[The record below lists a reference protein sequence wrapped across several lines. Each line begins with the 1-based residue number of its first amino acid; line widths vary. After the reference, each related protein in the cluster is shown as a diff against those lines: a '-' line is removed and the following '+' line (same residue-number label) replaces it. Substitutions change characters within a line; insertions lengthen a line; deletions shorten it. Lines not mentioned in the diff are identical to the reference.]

1 MKYLLLSLCLI
12 LSLLSSC
19 SNDEE
24 QYVSF
29 KQSELEVDFKGGSFI
44 INVSAN
50 CNWDFGLRAN
60 LGWINEKKINEKQ
73 IELYIEENDSYEDR
87 EHSITIVS
95 EDGNSS
101 AELNIVQ
108 KENKGIISNDKK
120 DILLSSDSGS
130 FDINIK
136 SNTDNIEIKT
146 PIWISY
152 VSSKSK
158 SLSSSTYHF
167 SYQNNTSQKRY
178 GEIIFN
184 TENECLKFNVVQNAI
199 PILAESV
206 QILNFQPLIKGKQII
221 YYDIDCYPANSD
233 LDLMSFSSSN
243 TNVCNTKI
251 ENGKLMIDFLDY
263 GESIVSCYVNGEKK
277 CSYNVKCVD
286 TDTPFTFKC
295 DEDITEYSFYS
306 YIWFITNKD
315 WEYINISVS
324 DENLISEYFPKGR
337 YEARDKTGTAIIT
350 AEYILTGEKVSLNI
364 NIVPFILKANIFKF
378 RITDNGAYFTIVAS
392 ARNYNAALQHK
403 TYIIKD
409 KNNSIVD
416 NNQGVADGY
425 YKYTSPEIFI
435 ENKNNT
441 SNIVELIKGYTMTV
455 NAEVILN
462 SPDGGLKGENFSLTK
477 EIDTSIIGDI
487 KQ

>member
-1 MKYLLLSLCLI
+1 MGKTLLVLCLM

-19 SNDEE
+19 SDDKE

-29 KQSELEVDFKGGSFI
+29 KQSKLEVNFKGGSFI
-44 INVSAN
+44 IDVSAN
-50 CNWDFGLRAN
+50 CNWNFGPRPN
-60 LGWINEKKINEKQ
+60 LGWINEKKINERQ
-73 IELYIEENDSYEDR
+73 IELYIEENDTYEDR
-87 EHSITIVS
+87 EYSVTIVS
-95 EDGNSS
+95 EDSNCS
-101 AELNIVQ
+101 AKLNIIQ
-108 KENKGIISNDKK
+108 RENKGIISNDEK

-136 SNTDNIEIKT
+136 SNTDNIEIET
-146 PIWISY
+146 PLWISY
-152 VSSKSK
+152 VSSKS
-158 SLSSSTYHF
+158 LSSFTYHF

-178 GEIIFN
+178 GEIIFK
-184 TENECLKFNVVQNAI
+184 TENEDLKFNVIQKAI
-199 PILAESV
+199 PILAKNV
-206 QILNFQPLIKGKQII
+206 QIPNFQPLIKGKQTV

-233 LDLMSFSSSN
+233 LDLIFFSSSN
-243 TNVCNTKI
+243 TNICKTKI

-263 GESIVSCYVNGEKK
+263 GESIVSCYVNGKKK

-306 YIWFITNKD
+306 YIWFVTNKD
-315 WEYINISVS
+315 WEYIDISVS
-324 DENLISEYFPKGR
+324 DEDLIYEYFPKGR
-337 YEARDKTGTAIIT
+337 YEARGKTGTAIIT
-350 AEYILTGEKVSLNI
+350 AEYILTGEKINLNI
-364 NIVPFILKANIFKF
+364 NIVPFILKANILKF
-378 RITDNGAYFTIVAS
+378 RSTDNGAYFTIVAS
-392 ARNYNAALQHK
+392 ARNNNTALQHK

-416 NNQGVADGY
+416 NNQGIVDGY

-435 ENKNNT
+435 ENKNNI
-441 SNIVELIKGYTMTV
+441 SNIIELIRGYTITV

-462 SPDGGLKGENFSLTK
+462 NPDGGLKGEYFNLTK

-487 KQ
+487 EQ